1 MTNGDSEAA
10 IKVVDSVANPIAP
23 AVDLAVLNDITD
35 HDAEMRREVV
45 EMYLEQTEE
54 HLDQIARAIK
64 INDALTVS
72 NLAHKTVGG
81 SAICG
86 MNAIVEPMRRLERL
100 GLDGK
105 VAEAAPILA
114 QARQAF
120 NSINEQCA
128 EILGK

>member
-1 MTNGDSEAA
+1 
-10 IKVVDSVANPIAP
+10 
-23 AVDLAVLNDITD
+23 
-35 HDAEMRREVV
+35 MRREVV
-45 EMYLEQTEE
+45 EMYLEQTAS
-54 HLDQIARAIK
+54 HLEQIAQAITV
-64 INDALTVS
+64 NDAQTIS

-105 VAEAAPILA
+105 VAEAAPVLG

-128 EILGK
+128 AILEK